1 MLYQCQLY
9 ISLILCHDLN
19 QWWFRME
26 TVEIERSTMQQHRLP
41 STQRPTQ
48 LRDSWKMCCIDSA
61 VRNRFCTSS
70 LITDPRCLSLITD
83 AFRLLAFYIF
93 NFHNYDIIFFF
104 KNLYD
109 DDVSDMTTHM
119 WTLPTSYMR
128 YVCICVNVCV
138 FICNELCFH
147 VFAWRLILVFLY
159 VFPMWLDGF
168 TYVWF
173 DVMFGTCVYVC
184 AKGIQIPC

>member
-1 MLYQCQLY
+1 MLYQYQLY

-26 TVEIERSTMQQHRLP
+26 IVEIERSTMQQHRLP

-104 KNLYD
+104 LNLYD

-128 YVCICVNVCV
+128 YVCICVSVCV

>member
-1 MLYQCQLY
+1 MLYQYQLY

-26 TVEIERSTMQQHRLP
+26 IVEIERSTMQQHRLP

-104 KNLYD
+104 KKFVWWWCEWYD
-109 DDVSDMTTHM
+109 DSYVNIANIIYDICLHM
-119 WTLPTSYMR
+119 R
-128 YVCICVNVCV
+128 
-138 FICNELCFH
+138 
-147 VFAWRLILVFLY
+147 
-159 VFPMWLDGF
+159 
-168 TYVWF
+168 
-173 DVMFGTCVYVC
+173 
-184 AKGIQIPC
+184 